1 MKNKELEK
9 LICKKTIEPSTS
21 LKDKIINS
29 SKDVEVEPQ

>member
-21 LKDKIINS
+21 LKDKIIEINTW
-29 SKDVEVEPQ
+29 E